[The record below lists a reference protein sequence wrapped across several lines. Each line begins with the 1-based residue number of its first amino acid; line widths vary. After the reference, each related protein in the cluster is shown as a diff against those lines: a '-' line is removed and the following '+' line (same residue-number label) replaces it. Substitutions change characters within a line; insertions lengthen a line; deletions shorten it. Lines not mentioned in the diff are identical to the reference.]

1 MLKNV
6 GWDDFRNP
14 GISVNHAGIRIIQ
27 AYELNMNNIDQKSFN
42 SWSIQEIKDSDIQ
55 IIDGDRGNNYP
66 KKEEFSD
73 SGFCLFLNT
82 GNIKDDKFAFNRCD
96 FISENK
102 DHQLRKGKLQRDDIV
117 LTTRGTVGN
126 LAYYHQGI
134 SIENIRIN
142 SGMIIL
148 RCGVGINSQFLYQLL
163 KSQMMKEQYMLYS
176 SGSAQ
181 PQLPIRDFNRIKI
194 LLPPLTQ
201 QQQIAEI
208 LSAYDDLI
216 ETNNQRIATLEQLA
230 QQIYK
235 EWFVRMRFPG
245 WETTP
250 FHHGIP
256 EGWEICKLESLCRNL
271 TDGTH
276 DTPKPTSHGHFLVT
290 GKHINRENFID
301 FSQAYF
307 ISETDHKK
315 ISNRSG
321 LDEGD
326 IVFSNIG
333 TIGSCAI
340 IKGETDFSVK
350 NVLIFKPKEKYLTTF
365 LFYLLTNSSTLEQL
379 LLSSSGASQQFI
391 GLTFARDFKVLV
403 PKYDLIEQFNA
414 LVEPVVEQKYVLNKN
429 NQLLAKTRNLLLPRL
444 ISGKLTIKQ
453 AEALAT

>member
-6 GWDDFRNP
+6 GWDDFRNT

-82 GNIKDDKFAFNRCD
+82 GNIQDDKFAFNRCD

-250 FHHGIP
+250 FYYGIP
-256 EGWEICKLESLCRNL
+256 DGWVVSKVKNTFEIVGGGTPSKDTGANWVEGNINWFTPTDLTSAKRILIKESSLKCNETGYKQSSAKIFPAYSVMMTSRA
-271 TDGTH
+271 TIGTAA
-276 DTPKPTSHGHFLVT
+276 
-290 GKHINRENFID
+290 INTVEACTNQGFITC
-301 FSQAYF
+301 
-307 ISETDHKK
+307 IPNEK
-315 ISNRSG
+315 ISYPYLFYWIKQNKEQFILLASG
-321 LDEGD
+321 
-326 IVFSNIG
+326 
-333 TIGSCAI
+333 A
-340 IKGETDFSVK
+340 
-350 NVLIFKPKEKYLTTF
+350 TF
-365 LFYLLTNSSTLEQL
+365 LEISKATFNKIDILLPPKVIMNKYSDLVFPL
-379 LLSSSGASQQFI
+379 FI
-391 GLTFARDFKVLV
+391 QIENLHDQMDILT
-403 PKYDLIEQFNA
+403 
-414 LVEPVVEQKYVLNKN
+414 
-429 NQLLAKTRNLLLPRL
+429 KTRNLLLPRL

-453 AEALAT
+453 AEALTT